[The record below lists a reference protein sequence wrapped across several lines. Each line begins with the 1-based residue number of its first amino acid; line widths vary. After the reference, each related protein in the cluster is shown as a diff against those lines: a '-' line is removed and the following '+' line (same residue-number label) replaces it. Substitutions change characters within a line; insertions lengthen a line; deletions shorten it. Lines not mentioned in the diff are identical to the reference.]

1 MPEKKPLNLL
11 QRISAV
17 QADVTRVRKGAEV
30 DGKYTAVRHDDVT
43 DMLRPLMVK
52 HGIVSTMNLIKSDVI
67 DLGFGW
73 GKSPRHVTQMRAL
86 FVVKYFNVDDRE
98 DYVEV
103 IVEAHADEVGDKAP
117 GKVASYAQKYA
128 DLKTFR
134 VPTGEDE
141 EERLDESKI
150 TVLEPTLTE
159 SQLLELQ
166 NQADD
171 LFGEEKSEA
180 VLQSL
185 ATNVFQVDSFINIL
199 EKHFDVAKRQ
209 LSNKAKR
216 EAGGE

>member
-52 HGIVSTMNLIKSDVI
+52 HGIVSTISQVKSEVI
-67 DLGFGW
+67 DLGVRW
-73 GKSPRHVTQMRAL
+73 GNNPRSVTQMRAV
-86 FVVKYFNVDDRE
+86 FVVRYFNVDDRE
-98 DYVEV
+98 DLLEV

-117 GKVASYAQKYA
+117 GKVSSYAQKYA

-141 EERLDESKI
+141 EERLDESKL
-150 TVLEPTLTE
+150 VEPTLTE
-159 SQLLELQ
+159 AQLSELQ
-166 NQADD
+166 IQADE
-171 LFGEEKSEA
+171 LFGEERSEA

-185 ATNVFQVDSFINIL
+185 AANVFQVESFINIL
-199 EKHFDVAKRQ
+199 EKHFDVARRQ
-209 LSNKAKR
+209 LNNKAKR
-216 EAGGE
+216 EISGE